1 MKIRVFQSDKGDCL
15 LLTSGKHRVLVDG
28 GMAASYTK
36 HVAPTLAKLN
46 GAKPQLDV
54 VYVSHIDDDHISG
67 VLKMMNDLMDWRVFD
82 FQTRHKKAG
91 DKPPKK
97 PKSARPPEIGQIWHN
112 AFHELLKD
120 NAGPIGEM
128 LAATTAVLSSS
139 NRPMGKAIFEQHS
152 ELAYSKRQAI
162 ELVRRTGADQLS
174 IPVNPEYKHKLMLSL
189 KASPPKLQV
198 GKMEFIVLGP
208 SEADLTKLRDEWNEW
223 LRANKE
229 TLADI
234 RRKAK
239 ADEEL
244 LASDVDRLLAPLTQ
258 QAGSF
263 VDSQIA
269 LAKKLGNRS
278 KVTTP
283 NLASLMF
290 LVREGKQTLLLTGD
304 GHADDVL
311 KGLAQRNLLDVNGKL
326 HVNVLKVPHHGAE
339 FNMTAAFAEKVT
351 ADDYIFCGN
360 GFATNPELEVIDLL
374 VRERKKAFPQ
384 KSFTLWFNSTSAIT
398 QPAYRK
404 HMKAVEKNVAD
415 HVTAGAGKVKAR
427 FVTGSFIDVQARGR
441 SRTEPVPSRT

>member
-15 LLTSGKHRVLVDG
+15 LVTSSSGKNRVLVDG
-28 GMAASYTK
+28 GMSSSYTK
-36 HVAPTLAKLN
+36 HVAPALAKLK
-46 GAKPQLDV
+46 GAKRQIDV

-67 VLKMMNDLMDWRVFD
+67 VLQLMNDLMDWRVFD

-97 PKSARPPEIGQIWHN
+97 PKSARPPEVGKIWHN

-120 NAGPIGEM
+120 NAGAIGDM
-128 LAATTAVLSSS
+128 LAATSAVLSASQ
-139 NRPMGKAIFEQHS
+139 RPIGKAIFAQHS
-152 ELAYSKRQAI
+152 GLSLSKTQALQ
-162 ELVRRTGADQLS
+162 LVRRTGADQLA
-174 IPVNPEYKHKLMLSL
+174 IPVNPEFGHKLMLL
-189 KASPPKLQV
+189 KAATPRLKV
-198 GKMEFIVLGP
+198 GTMEFVVIGP
-208 SEADLTKLRDEWNEW
+208 GEADLAKLREEWNAW

-239 ADEEL
+239 ADEHL
-244 LASDVDRLLAPLTQ
+244 LTSDVDRLLAPLTQ

-263 VDSQIA
+263 VDSQLA
-269 LAKKLGNRS
+269 LAKKLGDRTE
-278 KVTTP
+278 VTTP

-290 LVREGKQTLLLTGD
+290 LVQEGRQTLLLTGD

-311 KGLAQRNLLDVNGKL
+311 RGLAQRNLLDASGKL
-326 HVNVLKVPHHGAE
+326 HVDVLKVPHHGAE
-339 FNMTAAFAEKVT
+339 FNMTTAFAQAVT

-360 GFATNPELEVIDLL
+360 GFATNPELDVIDLL
-374 VRERKKAFPQ
+374 GRERRKALPQ
-384 KSFTLWFNSTSAIT
+384 KAFTLWFNSTSAIT

-404 HMKAVEKNVAD
+404 HMQAVEKNVAD

-427 FVTGSFIDVQARGR
+427 WITGSFMDL
-441 SRTEPVPSRT
+441 

>member
-15 LLTSGKHRVLVDG
+15 LVTSRTRKNRVLVDG
-28 GMAASYTK
+28 GMSSSYTE
-36 HVAPTLAKLN
+36 HVAPALARLSARKS
-46 GAKPQLDV
+46 PLDV

-67 VLKMMNDLMDWRVFD
+67 VLQLMNDLMDWRVFD

-97 PKSARPPEIGQIWHN
+97 PKSFRPPEVGKIWHN

-120 NAGPIGEM
+120 NSGEIGDM
-128 LAATTAVLSSS
+128 LAATTAVLSASQ
-139 NRPMGKAIFEQHS
+139 RPMGKAIFEQHS
-152 ELAYSKRQAI
+152 ELASSKKQA
-162 ELVRRTGADQLS
+162 LQLARRTGADQLA
-174 IPVNPEYKHKLMLSL
+174 IPVNPEFQHKLMLL
-189 KASPPKLQV
+189 KSGSPKLKV
-198 GKMEFIVLGP
+198 GEMEFIVLGP
-208 SEADLTKLRDEWNEW
+208 GEADLRDLRDEWNVW
-223 LRANKE
+223 LRENTE
-229 TLADI
+229 TLAEI
-234 RRKAK
+234 RRNAK
-239 ADEEL
+239 ADEDL
-244 LASDVDRLLAPLTQ
+244 LTSDVDRLLAPLTQ

-290 LVREGKQTLLLTGD
+290 FVREGEQTLLLTGD

-311 KGLAQRNLLDVNGKL
+311 KGLAQRNLLDANGKL
-326 HVNVLKVPHHGAE
+326 HVDVLKVPHHGAE
-339 FNMTAAFAEKVT
+339 FNMSTAFAQAVT

-374 VRERKKAFPQ
+374 VKERSKAFPR
-384 KSFTLWFNSTSAIT
+384 KAFTLWFNCTSALT
-398 QPAYRK
+398 QPAYRE
-404 HMKAVEKNVAD
+404 HMLAVEKNVAD

-427 FVTGSFIDVQARGR
+427 FVTGSFMDV
-441 SRTEPVPSRT
+441 

>member
-15 LLTSGKHRVLVDG
+15 LLTSSSGKNRVLVDG
-28 GMAASYTK
+28 GMSSSYTE
-36 HVAPTLAKLN
+36 HVAPALANLPGN
-46 GAKPQLDV
+46 DTRIDV

-67 VLKMMNDLMDWRVFD
+67 VLKMLNDLMDWRVFD
-82 FQTRHKKAG
+82 FQTKHKKAG

-97 PKSARPPEIGQIWHN
+97 PGSARPPEIGKIWHN

-120 NAGPIGEM
+120 NAGAIGDM
-128 LAATTAVLSSS
+128 LAATTAVLSASK
-139 NRPMGKAIFEQHS
+139 RPAGKAIFEQHS
-152 ELAYSKRQAI
+152 ELALSKKQALQ
-162 ELVRRTGADQLS
+162 LVRRTGADQLA
-174 IPVNPEYKHKLMLSL
+174 IPVNPEFGHKLMLLL
-189 KASPPKLQV
+189 KANPPKLKV
-198 GKMEFIVLGP
+198 GTMEFVVLGP
-208 SEADLTKLRDEWNEW
+208 SEADLSKLRDEWNQW
-223 LRANKE
+223 LRENKE

-234 RRKAK
+234 RRKAR

-244 LASDVDRLLAPLTQ
+244 LTSDVDRLLAPLTH
-258 QAGSF
+258 QAGSL

-290 LVREGKQTLLLTGD
+290 FVREGDRTLLLTGD

-311 KGLAQRNLLDVNGKL
+311 KGLAQRNLLDAGGKL
-326 HVNVLKVPHHGAE
+326 HVDVLKVPHHGAE
-339 FNMTAAFAEKVT
+339 FNMTAAFAQAVT

-360 GFATNPELEVIDLL
+360 GFASNPELKVIDLL

-384 KSFTLWFNSTSAIT
+384 KAFTLWFNCTSALT

-404 HMKAVEKNVAD
+404 HMRAVEKNVAN

-427 FVTGSFIDVQARGR
+427 FVSGSFIDV
-441 SRTEPVPSRT
+441 